1 MSIISAIAIFE
12 AGYIIHDL
20 KSKKASFYYNDPNN
34 IGNYMKK
41 AFLDK
46 MDIVLYG
53 GSNNRNVKP
62 VNHSP
67 HYSGSLLKKYDKY
80 EPVIFED
87 ENIAESFLFDLI
99 DLSDAYETVTVG
111 DYYDTAEKYGAIK
124 PNLTFTDW
132 HKGWS
137 KKMINT
143 AKVKCSLNNYYIVD
157 LPEPKF
163 L

>member
-12 AGYIIHDL
+12 AGYIVHDL
-20 KSKKASFYYNDPNN
+20 KSKKAQFYYNDPNN

-53 GSNNRNVKP
+53 GSNNRNFRPLKP
-62 VNHSP
+62 PP
-67 HYSGSLLKKYDKY
+67 HYICNFQKESEKYK
-80 EPVIFED
+80 PIIFED
-87 ENIAESFLFDLI
+87 SSVAENFLFDLK

-111 DYYDTAEKYGAIK
+111 DYFDTAEKYGIDK
-124 PNLTFTDW
+124 PDLVYMDW
-132 HKGWS
+132 HKGWNP
-137 KKMINT
+137 KEINT
-143 AKVKCSLNNYYIVD
+143 TKIKKVPGGYILD